1 MLEEMR
7 DSKVIK
13 VNDVQVAA
21 RGARGALV
29 DGTPEEELG
38 CWPPEELEGRS
49 VPTEELEGPSAM
61 GLAGRFKHR
70 LPMLLVEILQE
81 HEGEGPVRKL
91 QGA

>member
-13 VNDVQVAA
+13 VNDVQ
-21 RGARGALV
+21 
-29 DGTPEEELG
+29 ELG
-38 CWPPEELEGRS
+38 CWPPEEELGWPPEEELGWWL
-49 VPTEELEGPSAM
+49 PEELEGHSAM
-61 GLAGRFKHR
+61 ALAGRFKHR

>member
-38 CWPPEELEGRS
+38 CWPPEELEGHS
-49 VPTEELEGPSAM
+49 SMA
-61 GLAGRFKHR
+61 LAGRFKHR
-70 LPMLLVEILQE
+70 LPMLLAEILQE